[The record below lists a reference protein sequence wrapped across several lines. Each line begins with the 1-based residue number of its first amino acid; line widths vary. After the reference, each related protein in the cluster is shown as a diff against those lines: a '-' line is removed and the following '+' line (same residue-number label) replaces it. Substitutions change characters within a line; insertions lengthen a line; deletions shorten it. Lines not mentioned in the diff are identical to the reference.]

1 MILIDILML
10 IDPDDYIGVME
21 PGLRGGLSYYGEAL
35 GAVERRDIAYLPV
48 TKLKQ
53 ELIDGARHICIY
65 VSR

>member
-1 MILIDILML
+1 MILIDILRL

-35 GAVERRDIAYLPV
+35 GAAVRKDIAYLTV
-48 TKLKQ
+48 TNLKQ
-53 ELIDGARHICIY
+53 EMIDGARHICIY